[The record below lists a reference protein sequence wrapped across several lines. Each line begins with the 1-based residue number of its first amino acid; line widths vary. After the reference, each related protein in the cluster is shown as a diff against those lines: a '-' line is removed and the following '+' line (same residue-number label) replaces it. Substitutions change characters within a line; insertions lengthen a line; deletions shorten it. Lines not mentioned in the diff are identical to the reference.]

1 MNIVEAFNKLKEN
14 PKLKIQFEDR
24 KFIEIEGKLYCSF
37 NNKAYIHVG
46 FVDEYCFSYIEIMST
61 DWEVVE

>member
-14 PKLKIQFEDR
+14 PDIVIRCKDMSYTLKNGWLYYSEFDGDLAESCSNNSC
-24 KFIEIEGKLYCSF
+24 FLEIEQILSK
-37 NNKAYIHVG
+37 
-46 FVDEYCFSYIEIMST
+46 